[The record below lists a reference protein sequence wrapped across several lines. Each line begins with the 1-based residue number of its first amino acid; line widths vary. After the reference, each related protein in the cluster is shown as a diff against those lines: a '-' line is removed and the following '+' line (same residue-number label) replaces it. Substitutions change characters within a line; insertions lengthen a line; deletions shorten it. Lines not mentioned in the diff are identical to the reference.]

1 MATNNSETETVL
13 PCAECYGVRRRCL
26 CLGYMQ
32 AILDVRLWRDFKKA
46 KNGLLADYKRWQS
59 SKIEN
64 MIANRHLSS
73 FLRDVM
79 SDRLRNIAL

>member
-1 MATNNSETETVL
+1 
-13 PCAECYGVRRRCL
+13 
-26 CLGYMQ
+26 MQ

-64 MIANRHLSS
+64 MIANRHLSA

-79 SDRLRNIAL
+79 GDRLKNIAL